1 MKTKSVFSIAIIAL
15 FSAQINAQIGPEN
28 TCIGPVC
35 NDQSLCTPTT
45 LRDSVVQTSNY
56 D

>member
-15 FSAQINAQIGPEN
+15 FLAQINAQIGPEN